1 MSNGGSSVRLSAP
14 DRVLAPPR
22 PPRPPRAPPQSN
34 ENVAPAV
41 IMKLAKELRTL
52 SSEPLDGI
60 KVVLNEDDV
69 TDINA
74 EISGPGAR

>member
-1 MSNGGSSVRLSAP
+1 
-14 DRVLAPPR
+14 
-22 PPRPPRAPPQSN
+22 
-34 ENVAPAV
+34 
-41 IMKLAKELRTL
+41 MKLAKELRTL